1 MNLPSWKRLCT
12 SEIAASLLAAAAE
25 NGDLAKEQ
33 AMRHL
38 WKRLEKLEA
47 RLTDGSGYTRRI
59 AESVTQEDRRRV
71 VGVLAKAEKWT
82 ELSESDLDVIR
93 ACGPCGLVGQWPPG
107 DDERI
112 ADVLIMAHAG
122 LDGQVGV
129 KRVIL
134 W

>member
-1 MNLPSWKRLCT
+1 
-12 SEIAASLLAAAAE
+12 
-25 NGDLAKEQ
+25 
-33 AMRHL
+33 MRQL

-47 RLTDGSGYTRRI
+47 RLTDGSGYTRGI

-71 VGVLAKAEKWT
+71 LGLLAKAENWT
-82 ELSESDLDVIR
+82 ELLSQSDLDVIR

-107 DDERI
+107 DDERL

-122 LDGQVGV
+122 PDGQVRV

-134 W
+134 GGPLYI